1 MEDPKE
7 NPQYEQ
13 WVRHLEAE
21 RDKDILDEL
30 KKISSSIKRLILLMV
45 LLAGV
50 DLPNSI
56 ESILNVAVDDP
67 QGESL
72 ESVGGN
78 Q

>member
-1 MEDPKE
+1 MEGPKE

-13 WVRHLEAE
+13 WKQHLEDE
-21 RDKDILDEL
+21 RDKDILLEL
-30 KKISSSIKRLILLMV
+30 RRISSYIKRVILLMI

-50 DLPNSI
+50 DFPNSI
-56 ESILNVAVDDP
+56 ESILNVAVDEP
-67 QGESL
+67 KGESL